1 MDKLQCELDIIRFLH
16 ENATGSY
23 HNVLNEAVQTGLSD
37 AVLGK
42 MFELTIGKYSKIDFS
57 DIERSR
63 GDITKIKYYPNLRE
77 CIDILLDI
85 HTVSN
90 KIPGV
95 LVVSTALS
103 NMLNLKKAF
112 EHAFRTKNNVAV
124 MIYNTVMYSIMEATS
139 YLIAT
144 SVDFVKSDSDTEFT
158 VNLYTDSKQH
168 MLIEQLVK
176 FNKTI
181 DDGSLIK
188 FIKETENVTTDSLHE
203 TGVGDT
209 LINKG
214 TNALID
220 KIGNIASNKK
230 VRTGAKI
237 AIGAGAIIWVACNI
251 VPFIREM
258 IYWIYRTRQKIA
270 DAAELQAEF
279 LEANIEILKTEDA
292 EGNQKIISKQEKHIK
307 RFRAIARLFSIESD
321 KAQRDA
327 KKEISDDKVDVSD
340 IVI

>member
-1 MDKLQCELDIIRFLH
+1 MDKLQCELDIIRFLN
-16 ENATGSY
+16 ENAMNTY
-23 HNVLNEAVQTGLSD
+23 HNVLDESAQNVLSD

-42 MFELTIGKYSKIDFS
+42 MFELTVGKYSKIDFS

-63 GDITKIKYYPNLRE
+63 GDITKIKYYANLRE

-85 HTVSN
+85 HTTTD

-95 LVVSTALS
+95 LAVSTALS

-112 EHAFRTKNNVAV
+112 EHAFRIKNNVAV
-124 MIYNTVMYSIMEATS
+124 IIYNTVMYSIMEATS

-168 MLIEQLVK
+168 MLIDQLVK
-176 FNKTI
+176 FNKTV

-188 FIKETENVTTDSLHE
+188 FIKETENVTPDSLHE
-203 TGVGDT
+203 ASVVGT
-209 LINKG
+209 LLDKG
-214 TNALID
+214 LEKAIE
-220 KIGNIASNKK
+220 KVGSIASNKN
-230 VRTGAKI
+230 VRK
-237 AIGAGAIIWVACNI
+237 GAIIAASSAAVIWLACNI

-258 IYWIYRTRQKIA
+258 IYWIYKTRQKIS

-279 LEANIEILKTEDA
+279 LNTNIEILRSQNSDD
-292 EGNQKIISKQEKHIK
+292 NQKIISRQEKHIK
-307 RFRAIARLFSIESD
+307 RFKAIAKVFSIESD

-327 KKEISDDKVDVSD
+327 KKEISDDKVDVSN

>member
-1 MDKLQCELDIIRFLH
+1 MTKLQCELDVINFLN
-16 ENATGSY
+16 ENAIGIN
-23 HNVLNEAVQTGLSD
+23 HNILNEAVQDGLSD

-42 MFELTIGKYSKIDFS
+42 MFELTVGKYSKIDFS

-63 GDITKIKYYPNLRE
+63 GDITKIKYYANLRE

-85 HTVSN
+85 HSVTD

-95 LVVSTALS
+95 LAVSTALS
-103 NMLNLKKAF
+103 NMLNFKKAF

-124 MIYNTVMYSIMEATS
+124 IVYNTVMYSIMEATS

-144 SVDFVKSDSDTEFT
+144 SIDFVKSDSDTEFT
-158 VNLYTDSKQH
+158 VNVYTDSKQH

-176 FNKTI
+176 FNKTV

-188 FIKETENVTTDSLHE
+188 FIKETENITPDSLHE
-203 TGVGDT
+203 
-209 LINKG
+209 G
-214 TNALID
+214 TVVSSLID
-220 KIGNIASNKK
+220 KGLTKAIDVGTSAWKNKG
-230 VRTGAKI
+230 VRTTVAATVGA
-237 AIGAGAIIWVACNI
+237 AAIIWIACNI

-258 IYWIYRTRQKIA
+258 IYWIYKTKQKIA

-279 LEANIEILKTEDA
+279 LEANVEILKSEDA
-292 EGNQKIISKQEKHIK
+292 EKNQKIISKQEKHVK
-307 RFRAIARLFSIESD
+307 RFRTIAKLFSLESD

-327 KKEISDDKVDVSD
+327 KKEIAEDKVDVSN